1 MHLYFPY
8 FDWRMSA
15 ERNRIDVFSVRDIIK
30 ATSNFFQKA
39 VSKSVTVFDD
49 AISQKRFAMCRG
61 RGMLYTNKDLGA
73 LIIPLVFEQLLAI
86 LVGMVDT
93 VMIAGVGE
101 AAVSGVSLVDT
112 INILVINITAALATG
127 GAVAAGHY
135 LGQRDT
141 ENASKSAWQ
150 LLLFSIELSVVVT
163 VVFLTLHQP
172 LLRIVFGQVEPAV
185 MENASIYLVITA
197 LSICP
202 LAVYNSCAAMFRA
215 MNDSKTTM
223 RIAIVMNLINL
234 AGNAILIYGAKIGV
248 AGAAIATTFSR
259 LTAAVFIMVLMF
271 RADKEINFRGQVT
284 WRIDF
289 GQVKKILYIGIPNG
303 LENSLFQLGKIL
315 LLSLI
320 STFGTYAIAANA
332 VCNTLASFNVLP
344 GQAINLALLSVASMC
359 IGAGEFKQA
368 RYYTRKLMLISAG
381 CTVFI
386 SSILILFGPW
396 IMKIYQLTPETESL
410 AVSVIRYHAV
420 LAVFFWMPSFTLPN
434 TLRVAG
440 DVLWTMAVAILSMW
454 IFRIG
459 FAYLFSRNFNGGL
472 LGVWIAMTIDW
483 AFRGLCY
490 GLRYHSH
497 KWERIM

>member
-1 MHLYFPY
+1 M
-8 FDWRMSA
+8 
-15 ERNRIDVFSVRDIIK
+15 
-30 ATSNFFQKA
+30 
-39 VSKSVTVFDD
+39 
-49 AISQKRFAMCRG
+49 RG
-61 RGMLYTNKDLGA
+61 TDMLYTNKDLKK

-135 LGQRDT
+135 LGQKDT

-150 LLLFSIELSVVVT
+150 LLLFSVWLSVVVT
-163 VVFLTLHQP
+163 AVFLAAHQP
-172 LLRIVFGQVEPAV
+172 LLRVIFGRVEPAV

-202 LAVYNSCAAMFRA
+202 LAVYNSCAALFRS
-215 MNDSKTTM
+215 MNDSRTTM
-223 RIAIVMNLINL
+223 LISIVMNLINL
-234 AGNAILIYGAKIGV
+234 TGNAILIYGAKIGV

-259 LTAAVFIMVLMF
+259 LTAAVIIMVLMF
-271 RADKEINFRGQVT
+271 RADKAINFRGQVT
-284 WRIDF
+284 WRMDF
-289 GQVKKILYIGIPNG
+289 RLIKKILYIGIPNG

-315 LLSLI
+315 LVSLI

-359 IGAGEFKQA
+359 IGAGDFEQT
-368 RYYTRKLMLISAG
+368 RYYTRKLMMISTVCTILISG
-381 CTVFI
+381 
-386 SSILILFGPW
+386 ILILFGPW
-396 IMKIYQLTPETESL
+396 IIKIYQLTPQTESL
-410 AVSVIRYHAV
+410 AVQVIRYHAV

-434 TLRVAG
+434 TLRAAG
-440 DVLWTMAVAILSMW
+440 DVVWTMVIAIFSMW
-454 IFRIG
+454 VFRIG
-459 FAYLFSRNFNGGL
+459 FAYLFSRNLDGGL
-472 LGVWIAMTIDW
+472 LGVWVAMTIDW

-490 GLRYHSH
+490 SLRYRSH
-497 KWERIM
+497 KWERAM

>member
-1 MHLYFPY
+1 
-8 FDWRMSA
+8 
-15 ERNRIDVFSVRDIIK
+15 
-30 ATSNFFQKA
+30 
-39 VSKSVTVFDD
+39 
-49 AISQKRFAMCRG
+49 
-61 RGMLYTNKDLGA
+61 MLYTNKDLRK

-135 LGQRDT
+135 LGQKDT

-150 LLLFSIELSVVVT
+150 LLLFSVGLSVIVS
-163 VVFLTLHQP
+163 VVFLAAHQP
-172 LLRIVFGQVEPAV
+172 LLRVIFGQVEPAV

-202 LAVYNSCAAMFRA
+202 LAVYNSCAALFRA
-215 MNDSKTTM
+215 MNDSRTTM
-223 RIAIVMNLINL
+223 LIAIIMNLINL
-234 AGNAILIYGAKIGV
+234 AGNAVLIYGVKIGV

-259 LTAAVFIMVLMF
+259 LMAAIIIMVLMF
-271 RADKEINFRGQVT
+271 RADKMINFRGQVT
-284 WRIDF
+284 WRMDF
-289 GQVKKILYIGIPNG
+289 RLIKKILYIGIPNG

-359 IGAGEFKQA
+359 IGAGDFKQT
-368 RYYTRKLMLISAG
+368 RYYTRKLMLISTV
-381 CTVFI
+381 CTILLSVV
-386 SSILILFGPW
+386 LILFGPW
-396 IMKIYQLTPETESL
+396 IMKVYRLTPQTESL
-410 AVSVIRYHAV
+410 AVQVIRYHAA

-434 TLRVAG
+434 TLRAAG
-440 DVLWTMAVAILSMW
+440 DVFWTMVIAIFSMW
-454 IFRIG
+454 VFRIG
-459 FAYLFSRNFNGGL
+459 FAYLFSKNFGGGL
-472 LGVWIAMTIDW
+472 LSVWIAMTIDW
-483 AFRGLCY
+483 AFRSLCY
-490 GLRYHSH
+490 GLRYRSH
-497 KWERIM
+497 KWERVV